1 MNDLKLKKK
10 IETAVDSNGQS
21 FTYTKYY
28 VVVMGV
34 EIVLKPIDKT
44 SKQLLNCALNQDEK
58 R

>member
-1 MNDLKLKKK
+1 MNDLKLKRK
-10 IETAVDSNGQS
+10 IESAADINGQA
-21 FTYTKYY
+21 FTYTVYY

-44 SKQLLNCALNQDEK
+44 AKQLLNCALDEEEK

>member
-1 MNDLKLKKK
+1 MNDLKLKRK
-10 IETAVDSNGQS
+10 IETAVDSNGQA
-21 FTYTKYY
+21 FTYIVYY

-44 SKQLLNCALNQDEK
+44 SKQFLNCALDQEGK